1 MSILNGPRLNFWGG
15 IRTDVS
21 VPNNSPT
28 ITYNN
33 QKSTLNL
40 FDLAT
45 STLAAE
51 AQQYSDAQLNQMIN
65 APLNTNTPN
74 SGYTAA
80 GWNHYG
86 QHVVDLQNVLISSQG
101 APGAISTSGDLI
113 GKPVYLLGSVD
124 PVTGQGP
131 FSGPMMVDL
140 DPSSSQTTQIY
151 VGGLQIGPSASPE
164 LLIRCNTVCSSQDL
178 ALRILAPEP
187 DAPGSNRISGT
198 FQLFFPLSS
207 IVSYNSSSAMLKSII
222 EAPEATGIV
231 VRFVMFEMCPT
242 LTTAQLN
249 ADYAAGT
256 DSPNPS
262 IGRIIGTLA
271 PAFADEPQICQAGR
285 QLVNSSTGSTG
296 YMDAENSLLSIDMVN
311 LLPKAAFRLVRTDIT
326 SPIGPNIDFGTLNFT
341 AGTTSL
347 GRLNC
352 TDTVLLDYYLYGG
365 LVDLPLNST
374 QLSAFSANPVSI
386 TGQNSATSAQ
396 LTINEVAYRVFSDQR
411 NIYIDDYK
419 GNLTITLNLKYL
431 GQNVQHNTEISIQ
444 SGASGPL
451 PNADYLNFPNTVTVL
466 ANQPSVSFN
475 ATIKTS
481 SNPVVKKAMAENA
494 GFEALNY
501 SCNDGSYFTNFRKYS
516 QTDFDIPAGTTITW
530 DLVYP
535 NVLRFHY
542 LAFPAMSR
550 YIPLNQPDAIMGAK
564 NAILARTSV
573 AYRGT
578 TLYMPVVR
586 SMSPSQVALLTAY
599 LTGQPWQPNPP
610 MVW

>member
-40 FDLAT
+40 FDLTT

-51 AQQYSDAQLNQMIN
+51 AQHYSDDQLNQMIN

-101 APGAISTSGDLI
+101 APGAISTSGDLV
-113 GKPVYLLGSVD
+113 GQPVYLLGSVD

-140 DPSSSQTTQIY
+140 DPSSTQTTQIY
-151 VGGLQIGPSASPE
+151 VGGLQIGSSASPE

-178 ALRILAPEP
+178 ALRILVGEP

-207 IVSYNSSSAMLKSII
+207 IVSYNKSSAMLQSII
-222 EAPEATGIV
+222 EAPGATGIV

-271 PAFADEPQICQAGR
+271 PAFANEPQICQAGR
-285 QLVNSSTGSTG
+285 QLQNVSTGATG
-296 YMDAENSLLSIDMVN
+296 YMDTANALLSIDMVN
-311 LLPKAAFRLVRTDIT
+311 LIPKAAFRLVRTDIT

-341 AGTTSL
+341 AGATSI
-347 GRLNC
+347 GSLNC
-352 TDTVLLDYYLYGG
+352 TDAVLLDYYLYGG

-374 QLSAFSANPVSI
+374 QLAAFSANPLSI
-386 TGQNSATSAQ
+386 TGLNSATSAH
-396 LTINEVAYRVFSDQR
+396 LKIAEMSYRVFSDQR
-411 NIYIDDYK
+411 NIYIDDYQ
-419 GNLTITLNLKYL
+419 GNLTITLTLKYL
-431 GQNVQHNTEISIQ
+431 GQNVQQATEISIQ
-444 SGASGPL
+444 SRASGPL
-451 PNADYLNFPNTVTVL
+451 PNPDYLNFPDTVTVM
-466 ANQPSVSFN
+466 ANQPSVSFTV
-475 ATIKTS
+475 ATKTAS
-481 SNPVVKKAMAENA
+481 AATA

-501 SCNDGSYFTNFRKYS
+501 SCNGGSYFTNFRKYS
-516 QTDFDIPAGTTITW
+516 QTDFGIAAGTTITW
-530 DLVYP
+530 ELMYP

-564 NAILARTSV
+564 NSILARTSD
-573 AYRGT
+573 AYKGT

-610 MVW
+610 VIW